1 MGIRS
6 SIKGA
11 VKAGIKAAAGKV
23 LNDGPA
29 TSNTPRPTHAPVG
42 KATVPKLEPQQ
53 ASSDLPPAKKRR
65 VIQLEP
71 VVNLTADTAEAPN
84 PESTSGVSDDVMI
97 RARVSRD
104 NRQCDFLVDRAVLP
118 GLSWRFP
125 DADSAEGSP
134 LAEALFAHAEVAWV
148 QVDESIIKVARRSG
162 KEGDWRPL
170 SRVLGETIR
179 AHISSGEGAVAER
192 HFEGLPEPDV
202 LRSELQSVIDT
213 EVNPGVAAHD
223 GHVSLETIRG
233 NAVHVRM
240 GGGCQGCSAAAMTLK
255 FGIYKAFRNA
265 VPQLGAIYD
274 ETDHAAGQN
283 PFYR

>member
-11 VKAGIKAAAGKV
+11 VKAGLKAAAGKV
-23 LNDGPA
+23 LSDGPDVSSA
-29 TSNTPRPTHAPVG
+29 HRPSRAPVG
-42 KATVPKLEPQQ
+42 QANVPAAAPEHQ
-53 ASSDLPPAKKRR
+53 SSNLSPAKVRR
-65 VIQLEP
+65 VIQLEA
-71 VVNLTADTAEAPN
+71 VVPSVNDTDGSTELAAPESETAE
-84 PESTSGVSDDVMI
+84 VRI

-134 LAEALFAHAEVAWV
+134 LAEALFAHPEVAWV

-170 SRVLGETIR
+170 SGVLGQTIR
-179 AHISSGEGAVAER
+179 DHIGSGNDAVAKR
-192 HFEGLPEPDV
+192 HFEGLPTPDV
-202 LRSELQSVIDT
+202 LRTELQTVIDT
-213 EVNPGVAAHD
+213 EVNPGVAAHN
-223 GHVSLETIRG
+223 GHVTLEAIRG

-255 FGIYKAFRNA
+255 FGIYKAFRSA